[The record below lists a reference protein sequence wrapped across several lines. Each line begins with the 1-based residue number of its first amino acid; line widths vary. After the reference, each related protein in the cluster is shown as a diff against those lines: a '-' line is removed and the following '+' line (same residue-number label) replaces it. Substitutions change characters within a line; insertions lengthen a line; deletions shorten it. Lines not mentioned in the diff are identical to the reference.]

1 MQLLPIPD
9 QKLAGP
15 HHIAFQAEKRM
26 IHICQL
32 LSNKVYH
39 VKESHFKRGLALDLA
54 DYSVLYK
61 MYHLY
66 LCFLYNKKGYERR
79 ERSVIDECIGTA
91 GCNRHC
97 RSPDFYSSD
106 LVGVASRQYRSVNQK
121 RQSRAGKTPDDFAD
135 NRHWNGRCQF
145 LFRLPQLFTA
155 ASLSILIGFEHY

>member
-39 VKESHFKRGLALDLA
+39 VKESHFKRGLALDLG

-106 LVGVASRQYRSVNQK
+106 LVGVASRQYRSVNK
-121 RQSRAGKTPDDFAD
+121 KGKVVQARLLMILLTIAIGTAVANF
-135 NRHWNGRCQF
+135 F
-145 LFRLPQLFTA
+145 LDYLNYSQQLPYLF
-155 ASLSILIGFEHY
+155 